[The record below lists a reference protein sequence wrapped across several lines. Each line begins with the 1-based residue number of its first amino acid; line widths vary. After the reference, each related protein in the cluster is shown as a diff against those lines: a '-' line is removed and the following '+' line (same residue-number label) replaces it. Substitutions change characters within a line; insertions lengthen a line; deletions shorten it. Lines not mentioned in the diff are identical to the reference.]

1 MTSGA
6 PIWKRM
12 RACRRACDVSA
23 LDEVLAAVAAAMHEN
38 AWRWYLFGAQ
48 AATLWG
54 RPRLTADV
62 DITAEIPFES
72 LDSFVEAMKRR
83 GFTLR
88 FDDREFVNR
97 TRVFPFL
104 HDRTGVPLDVVLAG
118 PGLEEEF
125 LDRAINVQF
134 EGTAVPVISPEDLI
148 VTKVLSGRAKDV
160 EDVRGVLRERAGSL
174 DIGRI
179 RRTLH
184 LLEEALAQSDL
195 LMIFETELGKLR

>member
-1 MTSGA
+1 
-6 PIWKRM
+6 
-12 RACRRACDVSA
+12 
-23 LDEVLAAVAAAMHEN
+23 MHESGS
-38 AWRWYLFGAQ
+38 RWYLFGAQ

-62 DITAEIPFES
+62 DIMAEIRFER
-72 LDSFVEAMKRR
+72 LDDFLEAMKRQ
-83 GFTLR
+83 GFALR

-104 HDRTGVPLDVVLAG
+104 HHRTGVPLDVVLAG

-125 LDRAINVQF
+125 LDRAIDIQI

-148 VTKVLSGRAKDV
+148 VTKVLAGRSKDI
-160 EDVRGVLRERAGSL
+160 EDVRGVLRERAESL
-174 DIGRI
+174 DISRI
-179 RRTLH
+179 RGTLR

-195 LMIFETELGKLR
+195 LVVFETELEKLR